1 MTIRN
6 KFDYEKTME
15 TMKVGDIWVIPT
27 SDNDIQNIRSQV
39 SRVSKKLEGM
49 TFSVNKTIN
58 GASVT
63 RIQ

>member
-15 TMKVGDIWVIPT
+15 TMKVGEIWVIPT

-39 SRVSKKLEGM
+39 SKVSKKLEGKA
-49 TFSVNKTIN
+49 FSVNKTIN

>member
-15 TMKVGDIWVIPT
+15 TMKVGEIWVIPT

-39 SRVSKKLEGM
+39 SKVSKKLEGKA
-49 TFSVNKTIN
+49 FSVNKTIN
-58 GASVT
+58 GASIT

>member
-15 TMKVGDIWVIPT
+15 TMRVGDIWVIPT

-39 SRVSKKLEGM
+39 SKVSKKLEGM

>member
-15 TMKVGDIWVIPT
+15 TMRVGEIWVIPT

-39 SRVSKKLEGM
+39 SKVSKKLEGKA
-49 TFSVNKTIN
+49 FSVNKTIN

>member
-39 SRVSKKLEGM
+39 SKVSKKLEGM